1 MVGSFPVSRRASVQ
15 KLRKD
20 YEEQIQHLKW
30 LKEQEMDA
38 VTSAISH
45 TRY

>member
-15 KLRKD
+15 KLWKD

-30 LKEQEMDA
+30 LKEREMDV

-45 TRY
+45 IRY